1 MHHVKSQWDLGIVWL
16 TSSLS
21 WKTKNFRCPVVV
33 SFLYKN
39 PLFFWCYETSA
50 IIIYTPLK
58 MNFQS
63 FMHVVC
69 WLIPLTNSIDYCID
83 NSLCSLPV
91 STRHI
96 LYTLI
101 QPAMETVVRLPTIS
115 QAENWLGNYSACV
128 SVFWGE
134 QMCPFWWELTSLYQ
148 PFALFARHRFFISPC
163 YRTPLMWKIV
173 PGLATIKERV
183 VFLFE
188 RSDLTFALYSVRGS
202 QN

>member
-1 MHHVKSQWDLGIVWL
+1 MCLFCIKIPCFFGATRHLLYIHPI
-16 TSSLS
+16 
-21 WKTKNFRCPVVV
+21 KNEF
-33 SFLYKN
+33 SEF
-39 PLFFWCYETSA
+39 
-50 IIIYTPLK
+50 
-58 MNFQS
+58 
-63 FMHVVC
+63 HVVC

-148 PFALFARHRFFISPC
+148 PFALFARHCFFISPC
-163 YRTPLMWKIV
+163 YRTHLMWKIV
-173 PGLATIKERV
+173 PGLATIKERGRCSFPRDV
-183 VFLFE
+183 TSL
-188 RSDLTFALYSVRGS
+188 LHCIYSVRGS
-202 QN
+202 QKCTAV